1 VPTDS
6 RQGLGKGIADLESFV
21 QEEQSRTQLV
31 TLEQNVEEFGLT
43 YFGMT
48 DKRQGIVHVVGPE
61 QGFTL
66 PGTTVVCGDSHTC
79 THGAFG
85 SIAHGIGTSEVEHV
99 LATQT
104 LIQKPMPTFRI
115 SVEGQ
120 LGASV
125 SAKDIALHIC
135 GVIGT
140 GGGTGYALE
149 YAGSAIRALSMEGRM
164 SISNMAIEA
173 GARVGMIAPDEVTVE
188 YIKGR
193 AMAPRGEEWNQ
204 AKAYWLSLAS
214 DPGAKYDKEL
224 VIDAADIAP
233 TVSWGTSPQ
242 DVAPITGTVPDPAK
256 ESDPLRAEAMQQALD
271 YMGLEANTPISEITI
286 DQVFIGSCTNARI
299 EDMRLA
305 RARAGG

>member
-1 VPTDS
+1 MNMTSVAS
-6 RQGLGKGIADLESFV
+6 FIKEAD
-21 QEEQSRTQLV
+21 SRTQVLQ
-31 TLEQNVEEFGLT
+31 LEENVNEFGMT

-48 DKRQGIVHVVGPE
+48 DKRQGIVHIIGPE

-66 PGTTVVCGDSHTC
+66 PGTTCVCGDSHTS

-85 SIAHGIGTSEVEHV
+85 ALAFGIGTSEVEHV

-104 LIQKPMPTFRI
+104 LLQAKARTMRI
-115 SVEGQ
+115 LVEGK
-120 LGASV
+120 LGPGV
-125 SAKDIALHIC
+125 MAKDIALHIC

-149 YAGSAIRALSMEGRM
+149 YAGSAIRGLSMEGRM

-173 GARVGMIAPDEVTVE
+173 GARVGMIAPDEITVE

-193 AMAPRGEEWNQ
+193 ALAPRGEEWDK
-204 AKAYWLSLAS
+204 ASAYWLSMAS
-214 DPGAKYDKEL
+214 DPDAKYDKEL

-242 DVAPITGTVPDPAK
+242 DVAPINGKVPDPAEEK
-256 ESDPLRAEAMQQALD
+256 DPLRAEAMQQALD
-271 YMGLEANTPISEITI
+271 YMGLEANTPMNEITI

-299 EDMRLA
+299 EDMLPFMTTA
-305 RARAGG
+305 